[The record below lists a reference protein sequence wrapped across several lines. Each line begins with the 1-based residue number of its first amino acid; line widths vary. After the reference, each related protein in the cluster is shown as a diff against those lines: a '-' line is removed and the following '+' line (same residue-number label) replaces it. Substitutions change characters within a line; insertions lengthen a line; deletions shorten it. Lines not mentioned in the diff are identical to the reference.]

1 MRNTS
6 THPLLK
12 SVPSDRSTNLS
23 STLSNMNNEQ
33 IRKKLRHFFHSNL
46 FHYLL
51 AILIVLD
58 LAIVLLDIILLL
70 IYCDDIPHDV
80 EEAIHDLVYVS
91 VTILGIFLIEL
102 SLQMYAFGIKEWAS
116 ECLHVF
122 DFVIV
127 STTFIL
133 ELVMHGNEA
142 VESMIGLLIVFRLW
156 RLVRVIHVTTEA
168 LDLQHETEVDE
179 LKEKIEHLQEELR
192 KLRKSYGGK
201 VDDPEIENGGH
212 ENGNEHQQLI
222 DK

>member
-1 MRNTS
+1 M
-6 THPLLK
+6 
-12 SVPSDRSTNLS
+12 NL
-23 STLSNMNNEQ
+23 
-33 IRKKLRHFFHSNL
+33 IPFKKLRHFFHSNL

-51 AILIVLD
+51 AILIVID

-70 IYCDDIPHDV
+70 IYCDGIPHDV

-91 VTILGIFLIEL
+91 VTILGVFLFEL

-122 DFVIV
+122 DFIIV

-133 ELVMHGNEA
+133 EVVMHNNKT
-142 VESMIGLLIVFRLW
+142 VESMIGLLIAFRLW

-168 LDLQHETEVDE
+168 LDLQHETEIDH
-179 LKEKIEHLQEELR
+179 LKEKIESLEEELE
-192 KLRKSYGGK
+192 KLRKGYG
-201 VDDPEIENGGH
+201 VQENGHHH
-212 ENGNEHQQLI
+212 EKEQLI